1 MARGAMADN
10 YVMRVSING
19 QVSIPAKARARWGAR
34 RMLVVDLGDRI
45 VMRPLADDSLGALRG
60 KHGESLPP
68 TDRIRRDARFDDRDR
83 DPAR

>member
-1 MARGAMADN
+1 MSDN

-45 VMRPLADDSLGALRG
+45 VMRPLSDDSLRALRG
-60 KHGESLPP
+60 KHSDSLPP
-68 TDRIRRDARFDDRDR
+68 TDQIRRDSRFDEGERDH
-83 DPAR
+83 AR